1 MKWWFSPFFFF
12 WFCFLIQ
19 CLLTYHQRCSP
30 IVNAHSITASLIRNI
45 HTSPW
50 QWSTVSGTPSSGNF
64 SHFFPPQS
72 SKARWFGCLSIICT
86 LPAHI
91 LFVGVIRLFGSWK
104 IRKCL
109 FSLTFCLFHVAEG
122 QDEVGWKDL
131 REFGTQKNPSALPEG
146 IRFSWWLS
154 FWTGPVLPAQGKRI
168 PCWSKGSS

>member
-1 MKWWFSPFFFF
+1 MSLAFFFF

-19 CLLTYHQRCSP
+19 CLLAYHQRRSP
-30 IVNAHSITASLIRNI
+30 IVNAHSITAPLIRNI

-50 QWSTVSGTPSSGNF
+50 QWSIVLGTPSSGNF

-91 LFVGVIRLFGSWK
+91 LFVSVIRLFGFWK

-109 FSLTFCLFHVAEG
+109 FFPLDFLPVPRCWRAGWGWLKGSTRAWHTKEPICTPRRDQVLLMAVFLDRSSVARTG
-122 QDEVGWKDL
+122 KKD
-131 REFGTQKNPSALPEG
+131 T
-146 IRFSWWLS
+146 
-154 FWTGPVLPAQGKRI
+154 VLI
-168 PCWSKGSS
+168 DSKGSS